1 MKFNY
6 YLVGSGWARLD
17 IELNDQ
23 KLEYWDSL
31 SMGGS
36 LYELLEGILVVL
48 EVNCDFQIADL
59 CDYID
64 KKLFTWLIDEE
75 GSTVELIFEV
85 NKEKDKAL
93 LKIIQHQKLD
103 EVVFDGEIDF
113 NKFLNDIINSCDTM
127 LNKYGII
134 GYIANGLHCGDFPLT
149 YYLILKN
156 YLSKD
161 KQLSME
167 AIFEKFGNNEK
178 EDFLLKT
185 NLDKELN
192 LIKLVVAENKYN
204 LI

>member
-23 KLEYWDSL
+23 KFEYWDSL

-48 EVNCDFQIADL
+48 EVKTDFQIADL

-64 KKLFTWLIDEE
+64 KNKLTWVIDEE
-75 GSTVELIFEV
+75 ASTVELIFEV
-85 NKEKDKAL
+85 NKQKDKAL
-93 LKIIQHQKLD
+93 LKIIQHCKND
-103 EVVFDGEIDF
+103 ECVFNGKIEF
-113 NKFLNDIINSCDTM
+113 NEFLNDIVNSCDIM

-134 GYIANGLHCGDFPLT
+134 GYHANGLHCGDFPLA

-156 YLSKD
+156 YLIKE
-161 KQLSME
+161 KPLSME
-167 AIFEKFGNNEK
+167 TINEKFSNNDK
-178 EDFLLKT
+178 PDYLLKT
-185 NLDKELN
+185 NLDKELY
-192 LIKLVVAENKYN
+192 LIKLSC
-204 LI
+204 